1 MVKTVA
7 IMGTDGGVSFSA
19 SGFDNA
25 LAEVGLNTGN
35 LLFQFAVWRQVLNPK
50 VVVAPGSPPEQ
61 VREMADLL
69 VIPAAN
75 QVNPAWDIGSWA
87 DFVEACDLPVL
98 CIGLGAQSQI
108 DGDPRLELQPG
119 TERFVRAVSERT
131 TAIGVRGT
139 FTQQVLAHL
148 GVTNTI
154 VTGCPSQTINSAV
167 TGAKVRT
174 ALDAFAAVNRPNIG
188 YVLGTFEEP
197 TRKVEAHLARLI
209 RSYDHDLIL
218 QTDRRFL
225 RLAFEGAS
233 AAETPDFLKWFGH
246 VMRPDLSKLGFI
258 EYVAEHG
265 RFYSDARGW
274 IDRMRRHDLVIGMR
288 IHGAV
293 AAIQA
298 ERAGICVAFDSRT
311 LELADTMGM
320 PVIRADEIQQD
331 MSLRDIVEQT
341 TFEAARFDQ
350 VRSVNTQTIRTLMSE
365 AGCMLVPG

>member
-1 MVKTVA
+1 
-7 IMGTDGGVSFSA
+7 MGTDGGVSFSA

-35 LLFQFAVWRQVLNPK
+35 LMFQFAVWRQVLNPK
-50 VVVAPGSPPEQ
+50 VVVAPGHSPEP

-75 QVNPAWDIGSWA
+75 QVNPAWDMGAWA

-119 TERFVRAVSERT
+119 TERFVHAVAERST
-131 TAIGVRGT
+131 TIGVRGT
-139 FTQQVLAHL
+139 FTQKVLAHL

-154 VTGCPSQTINSAV
+154 VTGCPSQTINPAV
-167 TGAKVRT
+167 TGAKVQT
-174 ALDAFAAVNRPNIG
+174 ALDAFASISRPNIG

-197 TRKVEAHLARLI
+197 ARKAEGHLAKLI
-209 RSYDHDLIL
+209 RRYDHDLIL
-218 QTDRRFL
+218 QTDKRFL

-233 AAETPDFLKWFGH
+233 AAESPDFLKWFGH
-246 VMRPDLSKLGFI
+246 VMRPDLSKSGFI
-258 EYVAEHG
+258 EYVADHG
-265 RFYSDARGW
+265 RFYSDARSW

-298 ERAGICVAFDSRT
+298 ERAGVCVAFDSRT
-311 LELADTMGM
+311 LELAGTMGI
-320 PVIRADEIQQD
+320 PSIRADEIQAN
-331 MSLRDIVEQT
+331 MSLRDIVEMT
-341 TFEAARFDQ
+341 TFDAARFDQ
-350 VRSVNTQTIRTLMSE
+350 VRAVNTQAIRKLMAE
-365 AGCMLVPG
+365 AGCRLIPH